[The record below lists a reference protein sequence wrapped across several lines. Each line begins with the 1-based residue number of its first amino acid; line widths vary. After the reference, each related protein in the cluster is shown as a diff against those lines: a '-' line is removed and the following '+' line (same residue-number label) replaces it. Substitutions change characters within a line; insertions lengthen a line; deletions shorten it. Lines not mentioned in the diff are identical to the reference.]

1 MENII
6 NFYKNLLCF
15 EEYYDIILYNSSSNT
30 KEYIQCPKLLNGI
43 NIQSSKSTSISTK
56 NVELGDFRV
65 DVPVWFGDFKN
76 AKNRIIVFGLEPRDT
91 NPDFNIEKVGNK
103 VFAAPF
109 GIDRWNEFSTVK
121 RKPQNKYFRVFK
133 ELIFDS
139 DNFILFSDI
148 VKEYQKISSTNLK
161 GENDLNARKL
171 FFSKAE
177 KERDNLMKE
186 INNINPTHIITL
198 GNDSYS
204 FLSKYYPEIT
214 IRVRHPANG
223 GESIAKQMLKEKILT
238 IP

>member
-1 MENII
+1 MNKII
-6 NFYKNLLCF
+6 NFYKDLLGF
-15 EEYYDIILYNSSSNT
+15 DEYYDIILYNSYNNP
-30 KEYIQCPKLLNGI
+30 KEFIQCPELLNGI
-43 NIQSSKSTSISTK
+43 VVQSRKSTSIST

-65 DVPVWFGDFKN
+65 DVPVWFGDLKN

-91 NPDFNIEKVGNK
+91 NTDFNVEKIGNK
-103 VFAAPF
+103 VFATPF

-133 ELIFDS
+133 ELIFDA

-148 VKEYQKISSTNLK
+148 VKEYQKVSSTNLK

-177 KERDNLMKE
+177 KELKNLKEE
-186 INNINPTHIITL
+186 INNINPTHIVTL
-198 GNDSYS
+198 GNDSYF
-204 FLSKYYPEIT
+204 FLSKFYPEIT

-223 GESIAKQMLKEKILT
+223 GEAIAKQMLKEKF
-238 IP
+238 